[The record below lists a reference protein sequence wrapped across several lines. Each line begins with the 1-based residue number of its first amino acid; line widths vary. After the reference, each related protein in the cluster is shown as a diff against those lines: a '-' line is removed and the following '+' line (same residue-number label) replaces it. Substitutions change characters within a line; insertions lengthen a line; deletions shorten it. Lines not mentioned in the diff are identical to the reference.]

1 MAMVSLV
8 GSSLG
13 VLLGGLLAV
22 VGGGD
27 VGFLSPSCGC
37 TRITMMIATS
47 ATASSDTIAM
57 SGHIHG
63 LRRRVSGI
71 GVVVDPGAA
80 DGMTRVAAGDADSSA
95 TAPAATPGT
104 PAAGP
109 AMWARRSGCAAGA
122 RRAADAGRSWGRF
135 AMHEYTRF
143 RTGSDTVTGR
153 SGGASLICAIA
164 IATCDSPVKGRRP
177 ARASYATMPSE

>member
-47 ATASSDTIAM
+47 ATASNDTIAM

-71 GVVVDPGAA
+71 GVVVDPEAA
-80 DGMTRVAAGDADSSA
+80 DGITRVAAVDADSSA
-95 TAPAATPGT
+95 TPHAATPGT
-104 PAAGP
+104 AAEAPAISP
-109 AMWARRSGCAAGA
+109 RRNA
-122 RRAADAGRSWGRF
+122 
-135 AMHEYTRF
+135 
-143 RTGSDTVTGR
+143 
-153 SGGASLICAIA
+153 
-164 IATCDSPVKGRRP
+164 
-177 ARASYATMPSE
+177 